1 MALEGEEFKINRSPL
16 TDKVNASPE
25 IADLPLRLD
34 VEQMG
39 AMTPVLATPGA
50 IYTVPVVE
58 VTSVE
63 VVTIA
68 GPHRSPSTRQER

>member
-1 MALEGEEFKINRSPL
+1 MSPDGEELKIHHSPI

-25 IADLPLRLD
+25 LADLPLRLD

-58 VTSVE
+58 VTTVE

>member
-1 MALEGEEFKINRSPL
+1 MSPDGEELNIHSSNL

-25 IADLPLRLD
+25 LADVPLRLD

-50 IYTVPVVE
+50 LYTVPVVE
-58 VTSVE
+58 VTTVE
-63 VVTIA
+63 AVTIA
-68 GPHRSPSTRQER
+68 GPTIPPS